1 MVLSRS
7 GRWERP
13 KMKSFIPHR
22 SVLPKAY
29 RILFACALLFAPE
42 PTFAQH
48 GGGGGHAGG
57 HFGGGHL
64 GGGHLGGGRGHAPP
78 LVGFGTHNSGVVG
91 KQAVMTGNQV
101 VTPEQIFPPRRFPR
115 FPIFFGL
122 PGFRL
127 GRFFGGYDSVCGQFW
142 IWGFACDKVPY
153 FGFGYSSYS
162 SAPQPNSAEVV
173 LWLKDGT
180 VYGLR
185 DYWFVAGKLYY
196 VTNYGGENSI
206 DMDRVDLQ
214 KTVDEDALRGVDFTL
229 TGISR

>member
-1 MVLSRS
+1 MVLGRS
-7 GRWERP
+7 ARRERP
-13 KMKSFIPHR
+13 KMKCFIPHG

-29 RILFACALLFAPE
+29 GILFACALMLAPQ

-57 HFGGGHL
+57 HFGGGHF
-64 GGGHLGGGRGHAPP
+64 GGGRGHSAPP
-78 LVGFGTHNSGVVG
+78 LVGFGTHNSRVVG
-91 KQAVMTGNQV
+91 TRAVVVGNRV
-101 VTPEQIFPPRRFPR
+101 VTLEQIFPRRRFSR
-115 FPIFFGL
+115 FPIFVGL
-122 PGFRL
+122 PGFGFA
-127 GRFFGGYDSVCGQFW
+127 GRFFGGYDSACGPFW
-142 IWGFACDKVPY
+142 IWGFACDKLPD
-153 FGFGYSSYS
+153 FGFGYNGYS
-162 SAPQPNSAEVV
+162 SVPLPNSAEVV

-214 KTVDEDALRGVDFTL
+214 KTVDEDVLRGVNFTL
-229 TGISR
+229 TGISD

>member
-1 MVLSRS
+1 
-7 GRWERP
+7 
-13 KMKSFIPHR
+13 MKSLIPHG

-29 RILFACALLFAPE
+29 GILFACALMLAPE

-57 HFGGGHL
+57 RFGGGHR
-64 GGGHLGGGRGHAPP
+64 GGGRGHAPP
-78 LVGFGTHNSGVVG
+78 LVGFGTHNSGVAG
-91 KQAVMTGNQV
+91 KRAVVVGNQV

-115 FPIFFGL
+115 FPILFGL
-122 PGFRL
+122 SGFGFA
-127 GRFFGGYDSVCGQFW
+127 GRFFGRYDSPCGPFW
-142 IWGFACDKVPY
+142 IWGFPCDKVPY
-153 FGFGYSSYS
+153 FGFGNSNYNP
-162 SAPQPNSAEVV
+162 APRPNSAEAV

-206 DMDRVDLQ
+206 DMDRVDLR
-214 KTVDEDALRGVDFTL
+214 KTVDEDALRGVDFTS
-229 TGISR
+229 TGISH

>member
-1 MVLSRS
+1 
-7 GRWERP
+7 
-13 KMKSFIPHR
+13 MKCFIPHG

-29 RILFACALLFAPE
+29 GILFACALMLAPQ

-57 HFGGGHL
+57 HFGGGHF
-64 GGGHLGGGRGHAPP
+64 GGGRGHSAPP
-78 LVGFGTHNSGVVG
+78 LVGFGTHNSRVVG
-91 KQAVMTGNQV
+91 TRAVVVGNRV
-101 VTPEQIFPPRRFPR
+101 VTLEQIFPRRRFSR
-115 FPIFFGL
+115 FPIFVGL
-122 PGFRL
+122 PGFGFA
-127 GRFFGGYDSVCGQFW
+127 GRFFGGYDSACGPFW
-142 IWGFACDKVPY
+142 IWGFACDKLPD
-153 FGFGYSSYS
+153 FGFGYNGYS
-162 SAPQPNSAEVV
+162 SVPLPNSAEVV

-214 KTVDEDALRGVDFTL
+214 KTVDEDVLRGVNFTL
-229 TGISR
+229 TGISD

>member
-1 MVLSRS
+1 
-7 GRWERP
+7 
-13 KMKSFIPHR
+13 MKSFIPR
-22 SVLPKAY
+22 GSVLPKAY
-29 RILFACALLFAPE
+29 GILFACALMFAPE

-48 GGGGGHAGG
+48 AGGGGHAGG

-64 GGGHLGGGRGHAPP
+64 GSGRGHVPP
-78 LVGFGTHNSGVVG
+78 LVGFGTHNSGVIGKRAVVVG
-91 KQAVMTGNQV
+91 NPV

-122 PGFRL
+122 PGFGFA
-127 GRFFGGYDSVCGQFW
+127 GRFFGGHDSACGPFW
-142 IWGFACDKVPY
+142 IWGFACDKLPS

-162 SAPQPNSAEVV
+162 WASQPNSAEAV

-229 TGISR
+229 IGISD

>member
-1 MVLSRS
+1 
-7 GRWERP
+7 
-13 KMKSFIPHR
+13 MKCFISHC

-29 RILFACALLFAPE
+29 GIFFACALMLAPE

-64 GGGHLGGGRGHAPP
+64 GSGHLGSGGRGHAPP

-91 KQAVMTGNQV
+91 KQAVVMGNRV
-101 VTPEQIFPPRRFPR
+101 VRPEQIFPPRHFPR

-122 PGFRL
+122 PGFGFA
-127 GRFFGGYDSVCGQFW
+127 GRFFGGYDSACGPFW
-142 IWGFACDKVPY
+142 IWGFACDKLPS
-153 FGFGYSSYS
+153 FRFGYSSYS
-162 SAPQPNSAEVV
+162 SAPQPNSAEMV

-214 KTVDEDALRGVDFTL
+214 KTVDEVAFRSADFTL
-229 TGISR
+229 VGTSH